1 MSTDFWQQHRLR
13 FDPWGVDY
21 DSPVQVGDAPDAA
34 RKVDTDVEG
43 IDWAPVRASADTPLP
58 QHVLF
63 IDGRRRLDA
72 RLVGAQEGQAL
83 YGAFATVAV
92 GAVAVDLN
100 APKAVV
106 LNPSI
111 SRVVALGG
119 GLKAPRTI
127 VPCPLG
133 TRAQLVY
140 GIEGDGAEELVS
152 KDGTNDPDT
161 PLTLVQNFMLQEEAR
176 YARRFLAGPDSLV
189 IRDGP
194 LRHATP
200 EPTLGYVKT
209 MHKHYLPVGRVDLLW
224 QLQPGERTPI
234 FQVATGPE
242 SLWSWYLRSGHPDV
256 SPEKMGYHGLHGLVR
271 LELSGA
277 VPKEEARRIAD
288 QSARLIPR
296 FASHPYRDPRAPQNL
311 TPVGAL
317 ERELGRR
324 MGDAALIERRVRH
337 FLAGLGA

>member
-1 MSTDFWQQHRLR
+1 MSSDFWQQHRLR

-43 IDWAPVRASADTPLP
+43 IEWAAVRPPADTPLP
-58 QHVLF
+58 AHVLF

-92 GAVAVDLN
+92 GAVAVDLA

-106 LNPSI
+106 LPPEVR
-111 SRVVALGG
+111 RVVALGG
-119 GLKAPRTI
+119 GVKPPETS

-133 TRAQLVY
+133 TSAQLVY
-140 GIEGDGAEELVS
+140 SEGLTSEDGANE
-152 KDGTNDPDT
+152 PDT
-161 PLTLVQNFMLQEEAR
+161 PLTLVQNFMLQQEAE

-209 MHKHYLPVGRVDLLW
+209 MHKHYLPLARVDLLW
-224 QLQPGERTPI
+224 RLAPGERTPL

-277 VPKEEARRIAD
+277 VPLALARAIAD

>member
-1 MSTDFWQQHRLR
+1 LSSEFWQQHRLR

-43 IDWAPVRASADTPLP
+43 IAWAPVRASADTPLP
-58 QHVLF
+58 KHVLF

-92 GAVAVDLN
+92 GAVAVDLE

-106 LNPSI
+106 LPPEVR
-111 SRVVALGG
+111 RVVALGG
-119 GLKAPRTI
+119 GVKPPETW

-133 TRAQLVY
+133 TSAKLVY
-140 GIEGDGAEELVS
+140 SEGLTSE
-152 KDGTNDPDT
+152 DGTNEPDT
-161 PLTLVQNFMLQEEAR
+161 PLTLVQNYMLQQEAE
-176 YARRFLAGPDSLV
+176 YARRFQAGSDSLV

-209 MHKHYLPVGRVDLLW
+209 MHKHYLPLGRVDLLW
-224 QLQPGERTPI
+224 QLAPGERTPI

-256 SPEKMGYHGLHGLVR
+256 HPEKMGYHGLHGLVR
-271 LELSGA
+271 LELSGV

-324 MGDAALIERRVRH
+324 MGDASLIERRVRH
-337 FLAGLGA
+337 FLASLGA

>member
-1 MSTDFWQQHRLR
+1 LSSDFWQTHRLR

-34 RKVDTDVEG
+34 RKVDTEVEG
-43 IDWAPVRASADTPLP
+43 VPWKALRPDPATPLP
-58 QHVLF
+58 SKMLF

-92 GAVAVDLN
+92 GAVEVDLDERH
-100 APKAVV
+100 ATV
-106 LNPSI
+106 LPPDI
-111 SRVVALGG
+111 RRVVALGG
-119 GLKAPRTI
+119 GIKPPLTSI
-127 VPCPLG
+127 PCPIG
-133 TRAQLVY
+133 TNAQLVY
-140 GIEGDGAEELVS
+140 NEGITS

-161 PLTLVQNFMLQEEAR
+161 PLTLVQNFMLEREAEFAQR
-176 YARRFLAGPDSLV
+176 WTTTDSV
-189 IRDGP
+189 MVVRDGP

-209 MHKHYLPVGRVDLLW
+209 MHKHYLPAQKVDLLW
-224 QLQPGERTPI
+224 TLTAGERTPI
-234 FQVATGPE
+234 FEVHSGPE
-242 SLWSWYLRSGHPDV
+242 SLWSWYMRSGHPDIH
-256 SPEKMGYHGLHGLVR
+256 PDKLGYHGLHGLVR
-271 LELSGA
+271 LELSGD
-277 VPKEEARRIAD
+277 VPIETARLIAD
-288 QSARLIPR
+288 RSALLIPR

-324 MGDAALIERRVRH
+324 MGDSSVIERRVRH
-337 FLAGLGA
+337 FLASLGA

>member
-1 MSTDFWQQHRLR
+1 MSSDFWQHHRLR

-21 DSPVQVGDAPDAA
+21 DSPVQVGEAPDAA
-34 RKVDTDVEG
+34 RKVETEVEG
-43 IDWAPVRASADTPLP
+43 LPWAPVRPNPATPLP
-58 QHVLF
+58 DQILF

-72 RLVGAQEGQAL
+72 RLVGSSDGQAL

-92 GAVAVDLN
+92 GAVAVSLSESR
-100 APKAVV
+100 AVV
-106 LNPSI
+106 MPPEI
-111 SRVVALGG
+111 RRVVAVGG
-119 GLKAPRTI
+119 TEKPPATL

-133 TRAQLVY
+133 TRAELVY
-140 GIEGDGAEELVS
+140 TDGLISEDGA
-152 KDGTNDPDT
+152 NDPDT
-161 PLTLVQNFMLQEEAR
+161 PLTLVQNFMLQQEAAYAKR
-176 YARRFLAGPDSLV
+176 YTVGADTLV
-189 IRDGP
+189 VRDGP

-209 MHKHYLPVGRVDLLW
+209 MHKHYLPGPKVALLW
-224 QLQPGERTPI
+224 ELAPGERTPI
-234 FQVATGPE
+234 FAVHSGPE
-242 SLWSWYLRSGHPDV
+242 KLWSWYLRSGHPDIA
-256 SPEKMGYHGLHGLVR
+256 PEKLGYHGLHGLVR

-277 VPKEEARRIAD
+277 VPLEDAKAIAH
-288 QSARLIPR
+288 QSALLIPR

>member
-1 MSTDFWQQHRLR
+1 MSSEFWHHHRLR

-34 RKVDTDVEG
+34 RKVDTDVEQVAWKA
-43 IDWAPVRASADTPLP
+43 IRPDARTPLP
-58 QHVLF
+58 SQVLF

-72 RLVGAQEGQAL
+72 RLVGAQDGQAL

-92 GAVAVDLN
+92 GAVSVDLIDS
-100 APKAVV
+100 KAVV
-106 LNPSI
+106 LPPDVR
-111 SRVVALGG
+111 RVVALGG
-119 GLKAPRTI
+119 GIKPPQTS

-133 TRAQLVY
+133 TAAQLVY
-140 GIEGDGAEELVS
+140 EEGLTSE
-152 KDGTNDPDT
+152 DGTNDPDT
-161 PLTLVQNFMLQEEAR
+161 PLTLVQNYMLQREAD
-176 YARRFLAGPDSLV
+176 YARRFQAGEDSLV

-209 MHKHYLPVGRVDLLW
+209 MHKHYLPQANVELLW
-224 QLQPGERTPI
+224 QLVAGERTPL
-234 FQVATGPE
+234 FKVHSGPE
-242 SLWSWYLRSGHPDV
+242 SLWSWYMRSGHPDV

-271 LELSGA
+271 LELSGS
-277 VPKEEARRIAD
+277 VPLAEALRLAD
-288 QSARLIPR
+288 QSTLLIPR

-324 MGDAALIERRVRH
+324 MGDPGLIERRVRH
-337 FLAGLGA
+337 FLASLGA